1 MKYEPIETDLDRL
14 SNSVQDAIE
23 ARNYD
28 EAEKICQRL
37 LIEYPEVIDGHHRL
51 AMLRKIQGRYQEAA
65 EEYSKVLDMI
75 RQQPEGFGQDAVTD
89 FTEERAKL
97 LAKAKG

>member
-1 MKYEPIETDLDRL
+1 MEYGAIETDLDRL

-23 ARNYD
+23 ARAYD

-51 AMLRKIQGRYQEAA
+51 AMLREIQGRYQEAA

-75 RQQPEGFGQDAVTD
+75 RQQPEGFDQEAITE
-89 FTEERAKL
+89 FTEQRAKL
-97 LAKAKG
+97 LTKAKG